1 MNIENV
7 YEELLEK
14 MPQIV
19 IYKNEPMCKHT
30 SFKIGGNA
38 DIYIKAKSIEEIIK
52 IKQYTKENKIPLTVI
67 GNGSNLLVKDNGIR
81 GITIQV
87 DIQQIDIQM
96 NEKDVYV
103 DVTSGVKLGTLAIM
117 LQQKGIAGFEFAGG
131 IPGTIGGAIR
141 MNAGAYGKEFSDI
154 VEEVTYLSEDN
165 NIENMTKEEAEF
177 SYRHSAF
184 VKSKNIILG
193 AKLKLKKGN
202 ENDIKQY
209 MNELSQK
216 RKEKQPL
223 DKPNAGSTFKRGTD
237 YITAAL
243 IDEAGLKGYTVGG
256 AQISTKHAGFVVNTG
271 NATANDVLKLVENV
285 KREIQNK
292 FKKEIE
298 LEIEVIGE

>member
-7 YEELLEK
+7 CEELLEK
-14 MPQIV
+14 MPQMV
-19 IYKNEPMCKHT
+19 IYQNEPMCKHT

-52 IKQYTKENKIPLTVI
+52 IKQYAKENKIPLTVI
-67 GNGSNLLVKDNGIR
+67 GNGSNLLVRDNGIR

-103 DVTSGVKLGTLAIM
+103 DVTSGVKLGALAIM

-165 NIENMTKEEAEF
+165 NIETMAKEEAEF
-177 SYRHSAF
+177 KYRHSAF

-193 AKLKLKKGN
+193 AKLKLEKGN

-271 NATANDVLKLVENV
+271 NATANDVLKLVQNV

-292 FKKEIE
+292 FKKDIE

>member
-165 NIENMTKEEAEF
+165 NIETMTKEEAEF